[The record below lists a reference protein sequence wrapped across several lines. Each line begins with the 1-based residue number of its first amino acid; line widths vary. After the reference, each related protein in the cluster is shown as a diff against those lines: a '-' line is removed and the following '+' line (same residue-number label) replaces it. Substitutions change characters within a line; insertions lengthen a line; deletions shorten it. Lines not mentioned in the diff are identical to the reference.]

1 MKYHVEVVLSSYV
14 EWFLYTQVME
24 YLLVAVIKDSK
35 ANPDLAVN
43 AVVLEFGKFM
53 KIIVCFSED
62 VRIYTDQ
69 HFNAFDMKQ

>member
-24 YLLVAVIKDSK
+24 VLVGSSKDSK

-62 VRIYTDQ
+62 VRIDTG
-69 HFNAFDMKQ
+69 